1 MPQAGT
7 ALLVIALAILAV
19 LALFFGWHIVSGL
32 FSLIGAIVGAAIST
46 LSSLI
51 QIAIT
56 FATGAVVIGSTL
68 FIVLGIVGLVW
79 LAFERAI
86 ESIAT
91 RVRQFSD
98 EAKTAAVDAT
108 ALAVLAGLIG
118 VLAYL
123 TTGDFL
129 ATKELSLPKMVT
141 VSSMLLILLKMAL
154 YVDSKPVRRA
164 VRPLLAIAYVM
175 PFAFG
180 YYIND
185 QECAS
190 HNVSRN
196 VVQCL
201 LYLKPPKGESD
212 MVATQLAG
220 NALIALLAGFAM
232 VFPFS
237 MSTWKRFL
245 GR

>member
-1 MPQAGT
+1 VPQIGT
-7 ALLVIALAILAV
+7 ALLVVAFAIMVV

-32 FSLIGAIVGAAIST
+32 FPLIGTLVGVAISK

-51 QIAIT
+51 QIAVT
-56 FATGAVVIGSTL
+56 VATGAVVIGATL
-68 FIVLGIVGLVW
+68 LIALGIAGLVW

-86 ESIAT
+86 ESIAA

-98 EAKTAAVDAT
+98 EAKTAAADAT
-108 ALAVLAGLIG
+108 ALAFLAGLIG

-123 TTGDFL
+123 TGDFL

-141 VSSMLLILLKMAL
+141 VSSMLLVLLKMAL
-154 YVDSKPVRRA
+154 YVNSKPVRRA
-164 VRPLLAIAYVM
+164 VWPLLSIAYVM

-180 YYIND
+180 YYIYD
-185 QECAS
+185 QECAL
-190 HNVSRN
+190 HDNSRI

-201 LYLKPPKGESD
+201 LDLKPPKGQSE
-212 MVATQLAG
+212 VVPTQLAG